1 MADVMIVGEIIEGKL
16 SASTTEILG
25 AARKLADDLGQ
36 NVSAVL
42 LGSGIGDTANE
53 AISFGADKVYTIDNE
68 MFADYTND
76 AYAGALEKLNAEAA
90 PEIVLMGQT
99 SNGMDLAPR
108 LAFRLGSAATLDCI
122 DLTIDPDTKL
132 MQKTKPVYGGN
143 AIAVYVSEA
152 KPQIATI
159 RSKAMEPL
167 AQDTS
172 RSGEVVAFDP
182 GLDASAIRQKVVGKV
197 KEEVEGIKLEDA
209 DVVICGGR
217 GVGSAEA
224 FDELRDLAKQLNGA
238 LGASRPPCDSG
249 WVPTNIQIGLTGKMV
264 APTVYIGIALS
275 GSSQHQAGMSGSKN
289 IIAINK
295 DPEANIFGIS
305 HYGVVGDYKKVIP
318 AFAEKCKELLSG

>member
-1 MADVMIVGEIIEGKL
+1 MADVMIVGEIVEGKL

-25 AARKLADDLGQ
+25 AARKLAGDLGQ

-42 LGSGIGDTANE
+42 LGSGIGDAANE

-76 AYAGALEKLNAEAA
+76 AYVGALEKLNAEAS
-90 PEIVLMGQT
+90 PEIILMGQT
-99 SNGMDLAPR
+99 SNGMDMAPR

-122 DLTIDPDTKL
+122 DLAIDPDTKL

-182 GLDASAIRQKVVGKV
+182 GLDASAMRQKVVGKV

-209 DVVICGGR
+209 DVVVCGGR

-224 FDELRDLAKQLNGA
+224 FEELRELAKQLNGA

-249 WVPTNIQIGLTGKMV
+249 WVPNNIQIGLTGKMI
-264 APTVYIGIALS
+264 APAVYIGIALS

-295 DPEANIFGIS
+295 DAEANIFGIA